1 MDLFMGVVDIR
12 DVGLLLRF
20 LNRPGVLTRIKDLSK
35 DLYC

>member
-20 LNRPGVLTRIKDLSK
+20 LEGNEMRDRA
-35 DLYC
+35 C